1 MISFLSLPPLQ
12 VSPSLCLEVAP
23 LSWGTC
29 GSLCWPLLS
38 FLCQSFSACP
48 LLPLFVHLDKYLCAV
63 SLIKWLSNSFC
74 LIRPNVNSQTAL
86 WWLLSISSLIKSY
99 FSFCNLGKWST
110 CSPGTDWFVFHVVT
124 RPVIFFFP
132 LLISHLFFC
141 SSCYLSFSSRFA
153 RWTNLVFF
161 DTEAKLFY
169 ANYSLTFYAVPGV
182 CSSLSYLAHIV
193 LEHPLEGILFC
204 FCYIFTGPEYSRVLL
219 GSSKPLFPS
228 FFPPDFF

>member
-124 RPVIFFFP
+124 RPVIFF
-132 LLISHLFFC
+132 SLFLFLTF
-141 SSCYLSFSSRFA
+141 SSVVHATCHSLPGLPDERISFSLIQKPNFSMLITILLSMRC
-153 RWTNLVFF
+153 
-161 DTEAKLFY
+161 
-169 ANYSLTFYAVPGV
+169 PV
-182 CSSLSYLAHIV
+182 CAAHCHTLHTLS
-193 LEHPLEGILFC
+193 
-204 FCYIFTGPEYSRVLL
+204 
-219 GSSKPLFPS
+219 
-228 FFPPDFF
+228 